1 MIVNYINKYKNT
13 LLTFYS
19 KNKTIRLSKK
29 KKENVPNKNLLLS
42 SNNKNDKYSKNFD
55 NYNKTKTKSI
65 SNKLNSPLI
74 KSNLIIFERKKI
86 ECNNNIRRNYI
97 FENENESRKMNR
109 RKLSNKKSLI
119 TNSKLL
125 DTLTIK
131 KNKKN
136 LSNKCLFSSD
146 DYNNINSLSNLHSY
160 QNLHEEIY
168 SFKNN
173 KKYLSPQ
180 RKTKRIPVKFAS
192 NKNNIQNQ
200 ENVTK
205 NRFKYYDNQL
215 PYINKCKSKREVKI
229 QKKNILT
236 KSNNNIDFNINNY
249 LTNNHI
255 KINHCNSNIS
265 NSSKKNNL
273 LSFNSE
279 KGKKININLINRTT
293 TNFNKEIPINTTNSD
308 IWNSNKIIS
317 QSKLGSSLGFGSNNN
332 TKSNFFI
339 TSDRRSQDHI
349 STSINNTIIKGKYNA
364 FSAKRYNSI
373 NKNRKYSSLKLLNNN
388 NNKKDKP
395 KYQFKN
401 QFKEKLFKVSM
412 TYYKDQFYLNKVRNS
427 SEKNV
432 KNLVNLSNNN
442 SSLFN
447 SSRNSDKLSKYEIK
461 QTLGKGSYA
470 IVKLAINKNTKEKFA
485 IKIYDKSKLNDNYKK
500 RGVFREIQ
508 ILKHIN
514 HPNIV
519 KFIEV
524 INTEKQISIIQE
536 LVKGISLREYYNK
549 EIRYQNGISE
559 HKEKLFKKIFKQIFS
574 AINYLHNNHMAHR
587 DIKLENILMNEKYEI
602 KIIDFGFGMY
612 NPENKLQTFFGG
624 TPNYMPPEIILK
636 IPYVG
641 QKADLWSL
649 GVLIYKMYCADFP
662 FRGNNEKELY
672 NSIKNCEYEIVE
684 YVPKYIKFIIKSLIK
699 FNPNERLTC
708 KEILKSSWLID

>member
-119 TNSKLL
+119 TNSNLL

-265 NSSKKNNL
+265 NSSKK
-273 LSFNSE
+273 
-279 KGKKININLINRTT
+279 
-293 TNFNKEIPINTTNSD
+293 
-308 IWNSNKIIS
+308 
-317 QSKLGSSLGFGSNNN
+317 
-332 TKSNFFI
+332 SNFFI

-432 KNLVNLSNNN
+432 KNLVSLSNNN

-549 EIRYQNGISE
+549 EIRYQKGISE